1 MSNFSSINSYCYL
14 ILSLILPLILF
25 IILIFILKPIE
36 SYSIIKPL
44 ISNVTIL
51 LDSVPEKP
59 FFTLFQFYNL

>member
-44 ISNVTIL
+44 ISNVTI
-51 LDSVPEKP
+51 
-59 FFTLFQFYNL
+59 